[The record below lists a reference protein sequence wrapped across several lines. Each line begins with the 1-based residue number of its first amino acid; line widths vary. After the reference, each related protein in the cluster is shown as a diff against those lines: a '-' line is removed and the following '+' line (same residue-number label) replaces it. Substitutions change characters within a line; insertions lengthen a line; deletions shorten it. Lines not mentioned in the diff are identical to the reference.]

1 MLKSP
6 FPTQPESESNMAEKS
21 VYTKVVAAIAVVLFG
36 AMGYGGYRFIRAV
49 SEGAAGIQN
58 TASPVALPEIS
69 LEASAPLLPLP
80 ASDANDSVSTGEDV
94 VIQAGDFSYAAG
106 EPNIRVSLAN
116 QGKFTVSTVYISLAL
131 YINDGKQA
139 VAESKSIPI
148 TLDTPLEAGGKVV
161 LGVPAD
167 GVTWRSEAVQAAKT
181 RKILAQIVGVSD
193 EAQSDIAYSQSSAG
207 KWLTQVAGPD
217 DAANKE
223 PAAPPK
229 PPTQP
234 ENERNANESDE
245 PRIAPAEQELAPQ
258 ETEPPA
264 PAKREKPR
272 SIKEELG
279 MEEMP
284 TGEAGVISYE
294 RTRGTK

>member
-1 MLKSP
+1 
-6 FPTQPESESNMAEKS
+6 MAEKS

-167 GVTWRSEAVQAAKT
+167 GVTWQRSRSGCQ
-181 RKILAQIVGVSD
+181 
-193 EAQSDIAYSQSSAG
+193 
-207 KWLTQVAGPD
+207 
-217 DAANKE
+217 
-223 PAAPPK
+223 
-229 PPTQP
+229 
-234 ENERNANESDE
+234 NA
-245 PRIAPAEQELAPQ
+245 
-258 ETEPPA
+258 
-264 PAKREKPR
+264 
-272 SIKEELG
+272 
-279 MEEMP
+279 
-284 TGEAGVISYE
+284 
-294 RTRGTK
+294 

>member
-1 MLKSP
+1 
-6 FPTQPESESNMAEKS
+6 MAEKS

-181 RKILAQIVGVSD
+181 RKILAQVVGVSD

-207 KWLTQVAGPD
+207 KWLTQVPSPED
-217 DAANKE
+217 NAATKA
-223 PAAPPK
+223 PANPAPP
-229 PPTQP
+229 PMQP
-234 ENERNANESDE
+234 ENEADE
-245 PRIAPAEQELAPQ
+245 PRTAPAEQELTPQ
-258 ETEPPA
+258 ETESPVPA
-264 PAKREKPR
+264 TKREKPR

-284 TGEAGVISYE
+284 TGETGVISYE

>member
-1 MLKSP
+1 
-6 FPTQPESESNMAEKS
+6 MAKTS
-21 VYTKVVAAIAVVLFG
+21 TYTKVVIGVAVVLFG
-36 AMGYGGYRFIRAV
+36 AMGYGGYRFIQAV
-49 SEGAAGIQN
+49 SDSAAGIQN

-80 ASDANDSVSTGEDV
+80 ASDANDSISTGEDV
-94 VIQAGDFSYAAG
+94 VIQAGDFSYTAG
-106 EPNIRVSLAN
+106 EPNIRVSLTN
-116 QGKFTVSTVYISLAL
+116 KGKFTVSTVYINLAL

-207 KWLTQVAGPD
+207 KWLTQVPSPD

-223 PAAPPK
+223 PRSPAQTAHAA
-229 PPTQP
+229 
-234 ENERNANESDE
+234 
-245 PRIAPAEQELAPQ
+245 
-258 ETEPPA
+258 
-264 PAKREKPR
+264 
-272 SIKEELG
+272 
-279 MEEMP
+279 
-284 TGEAGVISYE
+284 
-294 RTRGTK
+294 

>member
-1 MLKSP
+1 
-6 FPTQPESESNMAEKS
+6 MAEKS

-69 LEASAPLLPLP
+69 LEASAPLLPVP

-148 TLDTPLEAGGKVV
+148 TLDTPLEVGGTVV

-181 RKILAQIVGVSD
+181 RKILAQVVGVSD

-207 KWLTQVAGPD
+207 KWLTQVPSPED
-217 DAANKE
+217 NAAAKA
-223 PAAPPK
+223 PANTPP
-229 PPTQP
+229 PMQP
-234 ENERNANESDE
+234 ENEANE
-245 PRIAPAEQELAPQ
+245 PRIAPAEQELTPQ
-258 ETEPPA
+258 ETESPA

-284 TGEAGVISYE
+284 TGETGIISYE
-294 RTRGTK
+294 HKEGTK

>member
-1 MLKSP
+1 
-6 FPTQPESESNMAEKS
+6 MAEKS
-21 VYTKVVAAIAVVLFG
+21 VYTKVVATIAVVLFG
-36 AMGYGGYRFIRAV
+36 AMGYGGYRFIQAV
-49 SEGAAGIQN
+49 SDSAAGIQN
-58 TASPVALPEIS
+58 TASPVATLPEIN
-69 LEASAPLLPLP
+69 LEASATLPP
-80 ASDANDSVSTGEDV
+80 MPTSDEASSVSTGEDV
-94 VIQAGDFSYAAG
+94 VIKAGDFSYAAG
-106 EPNIRVSLAN
+106 EPNIRVSLTN

-131 YINDGKQA
+131 YINDSKQA

-148 TLDTPLEAGGKVV
+148 TLETPLEVGGTVV

-207 KWLTQVAGPD
+207 KWLTQVPSPED
-217 DAANKE
+217 NAAAKA
-223 PAAPPK
+223 PANIPP
-229 PPTQP
+229 PMQP
-234 ENERNANESDE
+234 ENEANE
-245 PRIAPAEQELAPQ
+245 PRIAPAEQELTPQ
-258 ETEPPA
+258 ETESPA

-284 TGEAGVISYE
+284 TGETGIISYE
-294 RTRGTK
+294 HKEGTK